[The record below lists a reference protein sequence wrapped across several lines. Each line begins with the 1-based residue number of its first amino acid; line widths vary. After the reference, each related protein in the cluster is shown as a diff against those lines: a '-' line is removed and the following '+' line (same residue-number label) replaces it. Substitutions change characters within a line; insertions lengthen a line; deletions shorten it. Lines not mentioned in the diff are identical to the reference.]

1 MVQVSGRLFS
11 LVFFRGIFAAATGF
25 FRGFFTAAF
34 AGAFFRRFFAA
45 AVTFAF
51 TFTFAV
57 AFTFA
62 AFAGF
67 FCRSGLF
74 DLGTAEIA
82 ESKIS
87 VYFVAAVFTYDHV
100 AESGDFGLEVCDVGL
115 DLVGLHDVCSDVA
128 GKIFAGAFCGVEE
141 TADFFV
147 NGAELGFRILYIHG
161 QLCNIG
167 NFTGLL
173 GSLVC
178 SVGSTA
184 LEIVENGHYDR
195 YPFYVSVMKHIC
207 FSTHLL
213 YYVFCAKSN

>member
-1 MVQVSGRLFS
+1 MVRGRLFS
-11 LVFFRGIFAAATGF
+11 LVFFCGFFAAAAGF

-34 AGAFFRRFFAA
+34 AGAFFRSFFAA
-45 AVTFAF
+45 AFAFAVTFSF
-51 TFTFAV
+51 

-74 DLGTAEIA
+74 DLGAAEIA
-82 ESKIS
+82 ESKVS
-87 VYFVAAVFTYDHV
+87 VYFVAAVFAYDHV
-100 AESGDFGLEVCDVGL
+100 AESSDFGLEVSDVSL
-115 DLVGLHDVCSDVA
+115 DLVSLHDVCSDVA

-147 NGAELGFRILYIHG
+147 NGAESGFRILYIHG

-173 GSLVC
+173 GSLGC

-184 LEIVENGHYDR
+184 LDVVENGHYER
-195 YPFYVSVMKHIC
+195 YPF
-207 FSTHLL
+207 
-213 YYVFCAKSN
+213 